1 MDWTQNNNILKTLAK
16 KFVRCCLVTNKWP
29 LACFWRW
36 QLLAKIGFG
45 TRSSSTLN
53 QEKIAK
59 IAFWA
64 WKNLNFY
71 VKLNW
76 KWNLELEFKNFEGK
90 LQKSWII
97 LLFFA
102 FEFCSTIQQHWY
114 KLRRLSHYQS
124 KRKLRNGNHA
134 TSFRYFTHFEDSVS
148 QINRI
153 SLIFR

>member
-1 MDWTQNNNILKTLAK
+1 MKSLTIFEKNSKNISKAADK
-16 KFVRCCLVTNKWP
+16 SD
-29 LACFWRW
+29 
-36 QLLAKIGFG
+36 KIENDF
-45 TRSSSTLN
+45 
-53 QEKIAK
+53 
-59 IAFWA
+59 FH
-64 WKNLNFY
+64 LNFY

-134 TSFRYFTHFEDSVS
+134 TSFRYFTHFKDSVS
-148 QINRI
+148 QINWI
-153 SLIFR
+153 SLIFRQINSEEKLQK